1 MTGHVGWTR
10 TLNES
15 DAMELLDSV
24 VAGERFESFRH
35 RALASLP
42 QAGRPRRVETI
53 RLVRERLLDVDADVI
68 QPSAFLRLFV
78 GAPPP
83 RRTALLWGRFT
94 FGLPLV
100 ADVLDA
106 LVRPTLERAERVPAP
121 TDAAALLQADWDA
134 ALRRVL
140 RSGAPDSV
148 LDKTRSTLQLVLGRC
163 GVLII
168 EGTRSRSTIVRRGE
182 PDALAF
188 SWLVAHELAS
198 GHRTEMPQQD
208 AMTTS
213 AAARLFLPTPE
224 HAAACLDAGVREGVL
239 ARSYLMGAARF
250 HAPADHGRAT

>member
-10 TLNES
+10 TLNEP
-15 DAMELLDSV
+15 DAMELLDAV
-24 VAGERFESFRH
+24 VPGETVESFRN

-42 QAGRPRRVETI
+42 QAGRARRVETI
-53 RLVRERLLDVDADVI
+53 RLVSERLLDLDGHVV

-83 RRTALLWGRFT
+83 RRKALLWGRFT

-100 ADVLDA
+100 ADVLDT
-106 LVRPTLERAERVPAP
+106 LVHPTLKRAERVPAP
-121 TDAAALLQADWDA
+121 PDAAVLVQADWDA
-134 ALRRVL
+134 ALRRIL
-140 RSGAPDSV
+140 RPGAPESV
-148 LDKTRSTLQLVLGRC
+148 LDKTRSTLQLVLRRC
-163 GVLII
+163 GVLTID
-168 EGTRSRSTIVRRGE
+168 GARSRSTIVRRGE

-198 GHRTEMPQQD
+198 RHRTEMPD
-208 AMTTS
+208 LEAMTTS

-224 HAAACLDAGVREGVL
+224 YAAACLDAGVRDGVL

-250 HAPADHGRAT
+250 HVPSDHRQAA